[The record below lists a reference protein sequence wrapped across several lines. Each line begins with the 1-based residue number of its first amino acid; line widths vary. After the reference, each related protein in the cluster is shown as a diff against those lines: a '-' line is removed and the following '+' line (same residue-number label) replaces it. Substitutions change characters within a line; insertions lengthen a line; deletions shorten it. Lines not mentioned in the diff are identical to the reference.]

1 MRQLE
6 ATKVGKEASIPS
18 TTKAQTDIPTASMT
32 NMSAGAPFTEAQA
45 SMAD

>member
-18 TTKAQTDIPTASMT
+18 TTKAQTDIPTAALMT
-32 NMSAGAPFTEAQA
+32 NVSAEAEAGAQA
-45 SMAD
+45 SMAV

>member
-6 ATKVGKEASIPS
+6 ATKVGKEANIPS

-32 NMSAGAPFTEAQA
+32 NVSAEAPFTGAQA
-45 SMAD
+45 SMAV